1 MDKYNVTFAVRGD
14 AYSVEDAEAQVGRKV
29 PVFVLES
36 ADHETVSIEDHR
48 DREHVV
54 LIFGSI
60 T

>member
-1 MDKYNVTFAVRGD
+1 MDKYNVTFAAGGGG
-14 AYSVEDAEAQVGRKV
+14 YSVEDAEAQVGRTV
-29 PVFVLES
+29 PAFVLES

-48 DREHVV
+48 DCEHVV